1 MKHHVLCLMDT
12 DNAAQEV
19 IQRVTSAGS
28 GKEDI
33 FVLTA
38 DRPDSEG
45 SADDLEKRPSA
56 SRQGRAVLPGIGP
69 AVVGGAGHF
78 LRAGRF
84 IDAPGGADLGVEERD
99 AAAFLE
105 GLGLSEMAGR
115 EYQKKL
121 AGGGTLIAVQVDD
134 QMTAAT
140 VRKIF
145 EEVHG
150 EEISEV

>member
-12 DNAAQEV
+12 DNVAQEV

-45 SADDLEKRPSA
+45 SAEKRQSA

-84 IDAPGGADLGVEERD
+84 IDAPGGADLEAEERD

-105 GLGLSEMAGR
+105 GLGLSEVAGR

-134 QMTAAT
+134 QMMAST

-145 EEVHG
+145 EEIHG